1 MMIRKKSEN
10 LNYFQS
16 ENTQQISFQ
25 NEVKVRETL
34 CDFEM
39 KIAFRHFKKL
49 LIQIICNSNC
59 IIDYQEQ
66 WDCLL

>member
-1 MMIRKKSEN
+1 MYCFSAFLVYVMIRKLSAN

-34 CDFEM
+34 YDFEM
-39 KIAFRHFKKL
+39 K
-49 LIQIICNSNC
+49 N
-59 IIDYQEQ
+59 
-66 WDCLL
+66 